1 MQKFYKLLWTN
12 QKKETTIYIPSSFF
26 QKKMKIRIICVF
38 NIMIYDSMQNNNN
51 IIANNLKIY
60 KVFHIGI

>member
-12 QKKETTIYIPSSFF
+12 QKKETTIYIVVFF
-26 QKKMKIRIICVF
+26 RKKMKIRIICVF